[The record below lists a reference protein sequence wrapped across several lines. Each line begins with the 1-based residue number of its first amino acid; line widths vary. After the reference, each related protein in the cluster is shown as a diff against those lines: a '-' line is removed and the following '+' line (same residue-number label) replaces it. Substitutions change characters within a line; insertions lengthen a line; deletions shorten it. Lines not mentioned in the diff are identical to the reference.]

1 MRQTFLVM
9 LVLAVVPL
17 AASAARPDTRSP
29 RIVAAVL
36 QDVNRDYRA
45 DRVRVT
51 FSERIRHARDTDG
64 TYPFSVAGY
73 RVSSVAAANGK
84 TIVIA
89 LAEKPSVDSAA
100 RPGVRYRRTNAKPVA
115 DRAGNQA
122 AAQTFRKTRAHGRKP
137 PTLPKPP
144 EPAPPPPGQLDRD
157 GDKYPDAQDCAPT
170 DPAINP
176 GAADLPDLSFVDSNC
191 DGIDGTEAKAVFVS
205 AFGNDAAP
213 GTRAAPKR
221 EINAAVAIA
230 AANDRYVLAT
240 DGSYGRVVAATGV
253 AIYGGYD
260 RTTWARSTSGTTA
273 IVGAPEGVLA
283 VGATGVLL
291 QLVSVRGVN
300 AGASAYGIR
309 AIDGSKLT
317 LERVVVTAGP
327 GATGAPGTDGAP
339 GTAGKNGGSTYDLG
353 PPGEGGVNP
362 VSGLSGGRGGE
373 GGDGDA
379 AGKPGGTGQGGAL
392 GGPGGKQGNPG
403 KDGGDGQDGI
413 DGAAGLKGQGGA
425 NSMSGASSIWLGESG
440 SMGFF
445 GGYGRG
451 GGGGGGG
458 GGGTSYLLLDEPG
471 QSGGGGGAGGLVGGR
486 GGGGGGGGGSFGL
499 YLYKSTVVATSGSSI
514 TSGAGGTGGHGG
526 TGGAGGTGG
535 VGGTGAASFDRGG
548 LTTVAGGGGKGGHGG
563 RGGQGG
569 GGGGGAGGPSIAV
582 MKIESTVTLNET
594 KLAFGVAGA
603 GGAQGNGGVGTP
615 PASESGIAQA
625 VYPQ

>member
-1 MRQTFLVM
+1 M

-17 AASAARPDTRSP
+17 AASAARPDTTSP

-51 FSERIRHARDTDG
+51 FSERIRHARDADG

-73 RVSSVAAANGK
+73 RVGSVGAANGK

-100 RPGVRYRRTNAKPVA
+100 RPAVRYRRTNAKPVA

-122 AAQTFRKTRAHGRKP
+122 AAQTFRRTRAHGRKP

-144 EPAPPPPGQLDRD
+144 EPAPPPPGQLDTD

-260 RTTWARSTSGTTA
+260 RTTWARSTSGDH
-273 IVGAPEGVLA
+273 
-283 VGATGVLL
+283 
-291 QLVSVRGVN
+291 RDRRC
-300 AGASAYGIR
+300 AGGSARRRRDGSPASARER
-309 AIDGSKLT
+309 AGHQRRG
-317 LERVVVTAGP
+317 ERVRDPRHRRLEAHPGAGRRDGRPGSHRGTGDRRSPRDRGQERRVDVRSRPSGRGWRQPRQRSERRPRRRRRRRRCRRQAGRHGP
-327 GATGAPGTDGAP
+327 GWGPRRPG
-339 GTAGKNGGSTYDLG
+339 
-353 PPGEGGVNP
+353 
-362 VSGLSGGRGGE
+362 RQ
-373 GGDGDA
+373 
-379 AGKPGGTGQGGAL
+379 AGKPGQGRRGR
-392 GGPGGKQGNPG
+392 PGR
-403 KDGGDGQDGI
+403 D
-413 DGAAGLKGQGGA
+413 
-425 NSMSGASSIWLGESG
+425 
-440 SMGFF
+440 
-445 GGYGRG
+445 
-451 GGGGGGG
+451 
-458 GGGTSYLLLDEPG
+458 
-471 QSGGGGGAGGLVGGR
+471 
-486 GGGGGGGGGSFGL
+486 
-499 YLYKSTVVATSGSSI
+499 STVQPGSRAREAP
-514 TSGAGGTGGHGG
+514 T
-526 TGGAGGTGG
+526 
-535 VGGTGAASFDRGG
+535 R
-548 LTTVAGGGGKGGHGG
+548 
-563 RGGQGG
+563 
-569 GGGGGAGGPSIAV
+569 
-582 MKIESTVTLNET
+582 
-594 KLAFGVAGA
+594 
-603 GGAQGNGGVGTP
+603 
-615 PASESGIAQA
+615 
-625 VYPQ
+625 

>member
-1 MRQTFLVM
+1 MRQTLFVL

-17 AASAARPDTRSP
+17 AASAAKPDTTSP
-29 RIVAAVL
+29 RIVGAVL
-36 QDVNRDYRA
+36 QDVNRDFRA

-51 FSERIRHARDTDG
+51 FSERVRHARDADG

-73 RVSSVAAANGK
+73 RIGSVGAANGR

-89 LAEKPSVDSAA
+89 LAEKPSADAAA
-100 RPGVRYRRTNAKPVA
+100 RPAIRYRRTTGKPVS
-115 DRAGNQA
+115 DLAGNQA
-122 AAQTFRKTRAHGRKP
+122 AGQTFRGTRAHGRKP
-137 PTLPKPP
+137 PTLPKPQP
-144 EPAPPPPGQLDRD
+144 PAPPTPGQLDTD
-157 GDKYPDAQDCAPT
+157 GDKYPDAQDCAPA

-176 GAADLPDLSFVDSNC
+176 AAADLPDLSFVDSNC
-191 DGIDGTEAKAVFVS
+191 DGIDGTEAKAIFVS

-213 GTRAAPKR
+213 GTKASPKR

-240 DGSYGRVVAATGV
+240 DGTYGRVVAANGV

-260 RTTWARSTSGTTA
+260 RTTWARSASATTA
-273 IVGAPEGVLA
+273 VVGAPEGVLA

-291 QLVSVRGVN
+291 QLLSVRGIN

-317 LERVVVTAGP
+317 LERVVVTAGS
-327 GATGAPGTDGAP
+327 GATGAPGIDGSP
-339 GTAGKNGGSTYDLG
+339 GAAGKNGGSTYDLG
-353 PPGEGGVNP
+353 PQGEGGVNP

-373 GGDGDA
+373 RGDGDA
-379 AGKPGGTGQGGAL
+379 AGKPGGPGQGGAL

-403 KDGGDGQDGI
+403 KDGGDGQDGL
-413 DGAAGLKGQGGA
+413 DGAAGLKGQGGT
-425 NSMSGASSIWLGESG
+425 NSMNGASSLWLGESG
-440 SMGFF
+440 GMGFF

-471 QSGGGGGAGGLVGGR
+471 QNGAGGGAGGLVGGR

-499 YLYKSTVVATSGSSI
+499 YLYKSSVVATSGSI

-526 TGGAGGTGG
+526 TGGIGGAGGS
-535 VGGTGAASFDRGG
+535 GGTGAASFDRGG
-548 LTTVAGGGGKGGHGG
+548 LTTVAGGGGNGGRGG

-582 MKIESTVTLNET
+582 VKIESTVTLNGT
-594 KLAFGVAGA
+594 KLAFGEAGP
-603 GGAQGNGGVGTP
+603 GGAQGGGGVGTP
-615 PASESGIAQA
+615 PASQSGIAQA
-625 VYPQ
+625 IYPQ